1 MKLSVV
7 LVGLDRSGAFGEA
20 QDAEELEALLSHSLR
35 KVCPVFAAERVESRA
50 CFAALAEVTHAAGG
64 LEVVFFVIAVFV
76 CPMSYIVGVLG
87 YIVVL
92 LRSGQ
97 WGDTQ

>member
-1 MKLSVV
+1 MQVQATLPMKLSVV

-64 LEVVFFVIAVFV
+64 LDRLETAMARHMGRSAPIA
-76 CPMSYIVGVLG
+76 PN
-87 YIVVL
+87 
-92 LRSGQ
+92 
-97 WGDTQ
+97 